1 MKKIIL
7 VLFLSLISSPAIAEE
22 IQEPVEAPI
31 ITVIHEP
38 EDQKPENHNIYS
50 VVDQNGV
57 IQNNVVCADS
67 ICGDNGQW
75 SGSMPQDTPWAG
87 MRLVK
92 QRSGNV
98 GGYWGTYDSNNQT
111 FTIDRSCATCEV
123 FSDVFQ
129 KGIIK
134 NGILVQPVII
144 PGLDTYMINNP
155 DLTIDEAA
163 DLLKDLLK
171 NNYDKWLEINAKK
184 SSAIVGLKNN
194 YVQVKKTKNRKIQL
208 TDNLKQFKK
217 VSRTIGVCK
226 INKNSVVIIK
236 NGTCKIDLYKEGKR
250 ERVTTKVK
258 K

>member
-7 VLFLSLISSPAIAEE
+7 ILALSLITSPSFAE
-22 IQEPVEAPI
+22 EAPI
-31 ITVIHEP
+31 
-38 EDQKPENHNIYS
+38 DQSGWDAES
-50 VVDQNGV
+50 GWAVVDDSGVVQN
-57 IQNNVVCADS
+57 IIVCTNAV
-67 ICGDNGQW
+67 CGENGQW
-75 SGSMPQDTPWAG
+75 GGVMPSDTPSAG
-87 MRLVK
+87 MRIVRQLPA
-92 QRSGNV
+92 GPNGTHP
-98 GGYWGTYDSNNQT
+98 GGSWGTYDSNTET

-123 FSDVFQ
+123 FTDVFQ

-134 NGILVQPVII
+134 NGVLIQPVII

-155 DLTIDEAA
+155 DITIDEAA

-194 YVQVKKTKNRKIQL
+194 YVPIKKTKNRKIQL
-208 TDNLKQFKK
+208 TENLKQFKK
-217 VSRTIGVCK
+217 VSRTTGVCK
-226 INKNSVVIIK
+226 INKNSVLIVK

-250 ERVTTKVK
+250 ERMTTKVK

>member
-7 VLFLSLISSPAIAEE
+7 ILALSLISTPSFAEE
-22 IQEPVEAPI
+22 AP
-31 ITVIHEP
+31 
-38 EDQKPENHNIYS
+38 
-50 VVDQNGV
+50 VDQSGWDAESGWAIVDDSGV
-57 IQNNVVCADS
+57 VQNIVVCTNAV
-67 ICGDNGQW
+67 CGENGQW
-75 SGSMPQDTPWAG
+75 GGVMPTDTPWPG
-87 MRLVK
+87 MRIVRQLPAGPD
-92 QRSGNV
+92 GNV
-98 GGYWGTYDSNNQT
+98 GGVWGTYDSNTET
-111 FTIDRSCATCEV
+111 FTVDRSCATCEV